1 MGRGDKRSAKGKR
14 SVGSY
19 GKTRLKGSSKARAKK
34 KKVLAAKAA
43 KASSEEG

>member
-19 GKTRLKGSSKARAKK
+19 GKTRPKGSRVERSKK
-34 KKVLAAKAA
+34 KKAAVAKAA
-43 KASSEEG
+43 KEASE